1 LVPLAEVNQEELVS
15 FVDSQLSLSEII
27 NRIQSGERRN
37 TFTRIIAID
46 GPAGAGKTTLAE
58 RLSRNFPETP
68 VVIIHMDDLYAG
80 WNDAL
85 TPTLTKTL
93 EQNIARPASLGKAIE
108 YRKFDWLKNSYGE
121 FVKLTLPSLLILEG
135 VGSGQ
140 REIRKYLDQLIW
152 IDIESEMGFNRVL
165 QRDGDYLETEMRIW
179 QMRES
184 EHFKQ
189 DNTRDCATIRV
200 DGKHFI

>member
-1 LVPLAEVNQEELVS
+1 MEKR
-15 FVDSQLSLSEII
+15 FSLSEII
-27 NRIQSGERRN
+27 EIIINGERQN
-37 TFTRIIAID
+37 NFTRIIAID

-58 RLSRNFPETP
+58 RLSQNFPERP
-68 VVIIHMDDLYAG
+68 ISIIHMDDLYAG

-85 TPTLTKTL
+85 TPTLTRTL
-93 EQNIARPASLGKAIE
+93 GQNIVSPASQGKAIE
-108 YRKFDWLKNSYGE
+108 FRKFNWLHNSFGDLIRY
-121 FVKLTLPSLLILEG
+121 PSPSALILEG

-140 REIRKYLDQLIW
+140 RAIRKYLDQLIW
-152 IDIESEMGFNRVL
+152 IDIESETGLNRVL

-189 DNTRDCATIRV
+189 DNTRDCATIRI